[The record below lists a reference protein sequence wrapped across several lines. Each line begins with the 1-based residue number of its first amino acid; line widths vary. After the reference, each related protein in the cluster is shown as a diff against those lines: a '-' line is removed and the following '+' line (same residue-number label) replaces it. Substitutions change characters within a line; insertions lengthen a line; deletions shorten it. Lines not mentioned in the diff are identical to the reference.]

1 LGVQAWIRRLARFLL
16 QLDEKRVY
24 KRGPTAQRPEERLLN
39 KYVLL
44 LAYLLL
50 TGKGLGY
57 LALTWSTVVLLGG
70 FVTSLQRTDFWCLT
84 IISMIQLARS
94 VRITFNFATPIDF
107 NSRT

>member
-1 LGVQAWIRRLARFLL
+1 VDQEACSVLAATGREEGVQAWTDGTAAGGEVAQQICAPAGLPSADW
-16 QLDEKRVY
+16 Q
-24 KRGPTAQRPEERLLN
+24 GPGIPR
-39 KYVLL
+39 
-44 LAYLLL
+44 
-50 TGKGLGY
+50 
-57 LALTWSTVVLLGG
+57 STVVLLGG

>member
-44 LAYLLL
+44 LAYHLL
-50 TGKGLGY
+50 TGKGL
-57 LALTWSTVVLLGG
+57 
-70 FVTSLQRTDFWCLT
+70 
-84 IISMIQLARS
+84 
-94 VRITFNFATPIDF
+94 
-107 NSRT
+107 